1 MHDSV
6 LYYVCKMKE
15 KRKQES
21 FIKKNL
27 IKDTVMTILCF
38 ILLLCTNFPIAV
50 KVIVGIILY
59 TIFTF
64 KFAIF
69 IGRLA
74 GRHDKEE

>member
-1 MHDSV
+1 
-6 LYYVCKMKE
+6 
-15 KRKQES
+15 
-21 FIKKNL
+21 
-27 IKDTVMTILCF
+27 MTILCF
-38 ILLLCTNFPIAV
+38 ILLLYTNFPIAV

-74 GRHDKEE
+74 GRHDKDEEETVNK